1 MKVYACSRA
10 GTEIASAESTSSVEV
25 IPIKL
30 DISSPTSIKD
40 LAATIA
46 KSEKSGLNVLINNA
60 SIWTGDLNAP
70 FEEKKQIIEVNY
82 NGCRNMCLTFLPL
95 MARNGRIVNLSSD
108 SGELQYYP
116 ETLANRFRDPKI
128 TVDQLN
134 ELAEE
139 YLESQKSGKGKEE
152 WQSATAYYVSKAL
165 TTGLTRAL
173 ARDGKQHGLL
183 INAVHPGWVQTDMGN
198 ASGSPPKT
206 MEEGS
211 LATLRLA
218 FKDIGGVTGGY
229 WRDPIGAK
237 PGEGELHDW

>member
-10 GTEIASAESTSSVEV
+10 GTEIPSAKSNSSVTV
-25 IPIKL
+25 IPTKL

-46 KSEKSGLNVLINNA
+46 KSEKSGLDVLINNA
-60 SIWTGDLNAP
+60 SIWTGGLDAP
-70 FEEKKQIIEVNY
+70 FDEKKQIIEVNY
-82 NGCRNMCLTFLPL
+82 DGCRNMCLTFLPL
-95 MARNGRIVNLSSD
+95 MARNGRIVNLSSG

-116 ETLANRFRDPKI
+116 ATLANRFRDPKI

-139 YLESQKSGKGKEE
+139 YLESQKSGKGKEG
-152 WQSATAYYVSKAL
+152 WQRATSYYVSKAL

-183 INAVHPGWVQTDMGN
+183 INAVQ
-198 ASGSPPKT
+198 
-206 MEEGS
+206 
-211 LATLRLA
+211 
-218 FKDIGGVTGGY
+218 
-229 WRDPIGAK
+229 
-237 PGEGELHDW
+237 